1 MIKLACVVAVV
12 HLQLLFFTNSAKSQE
27 VWESPCPEFFA
38 YEPRNDQQVDRW
50 FGTISLRTRE
60 ELHGVWLRVIFDRKA
75 ELLGN
80 WFGDSQTK
88 DNMEFVIKNPSYTLV
103 PGPPV
108 AVRFFVKYDP
118 NQTPPRLS
126 MIRMNGR
133 TICGEAATAAPLDF
147 NTLHISRP
155 ADKNENN
162 FNFNNNNAQ
171 SETQNANNNNNN
183 RPVQGG
189 SRPASTNRPNPNTV
203 RPQSNNG
210 NRPSSGGNNGNR
222 PATNNNANK
231 PSNTRPS
238 ENRPSNNDRVE
249 NRPSGT
255 SNRPIE
261 PSIMSNF
268 VGTLGQG
275 NDRDSDNNYRPTSSR
290 PILNDVPP
298 SQTLPLYSFTDF
310 NKSSSNSFSSNNN
323 NNNNRNNN
331 RPAQNVQTNYPQTAT
346 TTEKY
351 FGEISSTTNRRPEIS
366 LNNNEEDFFPGDFNP
381 SRRPIVTTLIENTND
396 NVCGIVAQQPR
407 PLITYGKETSEDV
420 QQNGSG
426 KGPRK
431 TDNSQWPWHTALYRS
446 KGTDLQ
452 YICGGTLIS
461 RRHVLT
467 AAHCV
472 TKLQTNKAINP
483 ELLQVYLGKYS
494 LRKLN
499 PGVQSM
505 IVERVLVHPE
515 YNATVFH
522 NDIAILKLTQKA
534 TVTDYVR
541 PVCLWDE
548 EISLNSVVE
557 RLGTVVGWGYDDTGA
572 LTENLMQ
579 AQMPVVTTET
589 CIFSNREFFS
599 RFTSSKTYCAGFR
612 NGTSACTGDSG
623 GGMFFPKAESDSRN
637 KVWQIRGV
645 VSLSAA
651 LQNEKTICDT
661 SNYIIFTDIA
671 KYLSWIRDVLERR

>member
-275 NDRDSDNNYRPTSSR
+275 NDRDSDNNYRPTS
-290 PILNDVPP
+290 
-298 SQTLPLYSFTDF
+298 
-310 NKSSSNSFSSNNN
+310 
-323 NNNNRNNN
+323 
-331 RPAQNVQTNYPQTAT
+331 
-346 TTEKY
+346 
-351 FGEISSTTNRRPEIS
+351 TTNRRPEIS

-407 PLITYGKETSEDV
+407 PLITYGKETSE
-420 QQNGSG
+420 G
-426 KGPRK
+426 
-431 TDNSQWPWHTALYRS
+431 QWPWHTALYRS

-612 NGTSACTGDSG
+612 NVIDSAGTSACTGDSG